1 VSEVFI
7 AGVGMT
13 QFGRFPGR
21 GIRSLS
27 VAAIDEA
34 LTDAGIPA
42 RDVGRIFFGNAVAG
56 IVCQQEMIR
65 GQVALRHHRLGS
77 TTLVNVENAC
87 ASGGSALNLAF
98 EAVAGGRIEVVLA
111 VGVEQ
116 LNHEDRA
123 RPFNALRGS
132 TDIEE
137 IGESTAGETAT
148 KSILMDYYAGVAQQY
163 LKDYDARPEDFARVA
178 VKNRRNAAYNALAHF
193 RDPQTIEDVMASRMI
208 ADPLRLAMCA
218 PTTDGAAALVVCSQ
232 EYARRLKRK
241 PLRLVTSHIAAKPA
255 PDRGPVGPAAQ
266 AAYQASGIGPQG
278 FDLIELHDAAA
289 PAELLQYAEIGLCPE
304 GEAHHLVRDGRTDL
318 GGSTPV
324 NTSGGLLSRGHP
336 LGATGCAQV
345 VELCVQLRG
354 EAGRRQVQNARVGL
368 AINGGGW
375 LDGTYALAVA
385 TVVQRVD

>member
-1 VSEVFI
+1 VSRVLI
-7 AGVGMT
+7 AGIGMT

-21 GIRSLS
+21 GIRSLA

-42 RDVGRIFFGNAVAG
+42 RDVNRIFFGNAVAG
-56 IVCQQEMIR
+56 IVAQQEMIR
-65 GQVALRHHRLGS
+65 GQVALRHHPLGS
-77 TTLVNVENAC
+77 TALVNVENAC

-98 EAVAGGRIEVVLA
+98 EAVAGGRAEVVLA
-111 VGVEQ
+111 VGAEQ

-132 TDIEE
+132 TDIDE
-137 IGESTAGETAT
+137 IGESVPGETPS
-148 KSILMDYYAGVAQQY
+148 KSILMDYYAGVARRY
-163 LKDYDARPEDFARVA
+163 LEEYGAKPEDFARVA

-193 RDPQTIEDVMASRMI
+193 REPQTIEDVMGSRMI

-218 PTTDGAAALVVCSQ
+218 PTTDGAAALVLCSQ
-232 EYARRLKRK
+232 EYSRRLRRK
-241 PLRLVTSHIAAKPA
+241 PVHLVTSHIAAKPG
-255 PDRGPVGPAAQ
+255 PDRGPVGPAAK
-266 AAYQASGIGPQG
+266 AAYEASGIGPHG

-289 PAELLQYAEIGLCPE
+289 PAELLQYAEIGLCKE
-304 GEAHHLVRDGRTDL
+304 GEAHYLIREGRTDL
-318 GGSTPV
+318 PGATPV

-345 VELCVQLRG
+345 VELCLQVRG
-354 EAGRRQVQNARVGL
+354 EAGRRQVENARVGL

-385 TVVQRVD
+385 TVVQRID